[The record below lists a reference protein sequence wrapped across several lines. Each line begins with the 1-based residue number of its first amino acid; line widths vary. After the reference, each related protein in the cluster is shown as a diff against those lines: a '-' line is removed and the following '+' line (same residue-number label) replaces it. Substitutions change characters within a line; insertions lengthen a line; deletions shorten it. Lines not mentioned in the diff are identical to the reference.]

1 MTETRYTASD
11 AEGVLDLLREIVS
24 EIREVLD
31 DSEWKAK
38 DMQLREISRT
48 VEKLDSVN
56 VSVPDDLRR
65 LKTGL
70 AQELTHRDRAE
81 EKRTELLSGLTAIVD
96 ELQAMGEPIRTTTK
110 TTGSR
115 RRRSRSSQTVYPEL
129 REALIEVLRDKGG
142 SAPAGEIL
150 DEMAV
155 RLDGKL
161 GPEETK
167 ILNDGRPSWRY
178 KTYTV
183 RGQLIEEGILKD
195 DSPMGRWELSLTGD
209 SNAEEEDEA

>member
-1 MTETRYTASD
+1 MNKSQHLGSD
-11 AEGVLDLLREIVS
+11 AEGVLDLLRDVVS

-31 DSEWKAK
+31 NAEWKAK

-48 VEKLDSVN
+48 IDKLDSLS

-65 LKTGL
+65 LKTHL
-70 AQELTHRDRAE
+70 AQELTLRDRAD
-81 EKRTELLSGLTAIVD
+81 EKRADLISGLTAIVD
-96 ELQAMGEPIRTTTK
+96 ELQALSGAATIGNNS
-110 TTGSR
+110 TGSR
-115 RRRSRSSQTVYPEL
+115 RRRARPVQNAYPQL
-129 REALIEVLRDKGG
+129 REALLEVLREKGG

-150 DEMAV
+150 DAMCI

-178 KTYTV
+178 KAYTV
-183 RGQLIEEGILKD
+183 RTHLIEEGVLKEN
-195 DSPMGRWELSLTGD
+195 SPMGRWELSPTGENNT
-209 SNAEEEDEA
+209 SEGGDE